1 MRVFSWSEYQR
12 IPLLGLPTALVRLTN
27 KSASK
32 LGTNSRRRRRHH
44 YEAVRR
50 EQMME
55 MRFFCLSGGVRIQLG
70 RRCEWSRIDWCIV

>member
-12 IPLLGLPTALVRLTN
+12 IPLLGLPTALVNLTN

-50 EQMME
+50 ERMME
-55 MRFFCLSGGVRIQLG
+55 MTFFVCAAVSVYSWDVDASGVRSTG
-70 RRCEWSRIDWCIV
+70 V